1 MAWIYFQ
8 ESEGSRSLC
17 QDSLE
22 QLPIVSVTDTHK
34 AFYCHEC
41 DQVSLTVRQSG
52 TMCVPCE
59 ETCYPQST
67 SSPEDFH
74 AKTSALLDVERAWME
89 SGQACSL
96 KYAVSLASADLDSF
110 SWKTCQQ
117 SLFEDST
124 EFVWNCM
131 RSGMIVDGQLSQP
144 EVLEHHTEESGGFYL
159 PTPDASPRGP
169 RKMYDPLSPVQ
180 THRTLQTF
188 ASAFPEPNTYPDD
201 PKKAYPSQTSK
212 DRQSFPTPC
221 ARDWKDN
228 GKSPS
233 EMKRNSTTLATI
245 AGGQLNPAWV
255 EWLMGYRTGFTE
267 LSALEM
273 EWFRS
278 KS

>member
-17 QDSLE
+17 PDSLE
-22 QLPIVSVTDTHK
+22 QLPIVNVTDTHK
-34 AFYCHEC
+34 AFYCLEC
-41 DQVSLTVRQSG
+41 DQVSLTQPPSG
-52 TMCVPCE
+52 TTLQHCKVVCCQE
-59 ETCYPQST
+59 LT

-74 AKTSALLDVERAWME
+74 AKTSALLGVERAWME
-89 SGQACSL
+89 SVQACSL
-96 KYAVSLASADLDSF
+96 KFAVLLASADLDSY

-117 SLFEDST
+117 SLFEAST
-124 EFVWNCM
+124 EFVWNSM

-144 EVLEHHTEESGGFYL
+144 EVLEHHTEENGGFYL

-169 RKMYDPLSPVQ
+169 RKMYDPRSPKQ
-180 THRTLQTF
+180 SNRTLQTF
-188 ASAFPEPNTYPDD
+188 ASAFPEPNTFPDD

-245 AGGQLNPAWV
+245 AGGQLSPQWV

-267 LSALEM
+267 LSVLEM